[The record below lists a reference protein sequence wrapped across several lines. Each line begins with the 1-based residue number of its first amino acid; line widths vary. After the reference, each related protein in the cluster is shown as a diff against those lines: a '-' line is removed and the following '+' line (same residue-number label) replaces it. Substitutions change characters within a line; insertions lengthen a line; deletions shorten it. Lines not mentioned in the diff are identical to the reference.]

1 VNKIQP
7 IRVAFGGTETTGQF
21 EILRAQSIRELSL
34 VQKRRLK
41 GKSEVSTMDKDFA
54 IGIEN

>member
-1 VNKIQP
+1 M
-7 IRVAFGGTETTGQF
+7 ALGGTETTNQTPGQF